1 MAECAQLAQ
10 WRPGACAL
18 APGWGELV
26 QAFTDSAEGRRLADF
41 LAHEITSG
49 ATIYPPQPLLALALT
64 PLADLKVVAG

>member
-1 MAECAQLAQ
+1 MAQ